1 MGRNDC
7 GGSIAASA
15 VFIGNVSRAI
25 RTNFDVA
32 MQAAAIEQTV
42 DEHGN
47 AEAQTAVQADGVG
60 SVHNV

>member
-42 DEHGN
+42 DMARQRRSSN
-47 AEAQTAVQADGVG
+47 RR
-60 SVHNV
+60 SN